1 MRRFIYQHHTILIDL
16 MSGLREFKMAEDHA
30 SPVNREPPDRVFL
43 GKGIDFPAYG
53 GNSIISNVLFVTGK
67 RGSGKSWSTAVM
79 MEEFNRLGLQFVC
92 FDALDAHGYL
102 PHNPKE
108 DEGLEGVSTLRPQPG
123 ETVNMKALVSTLRES
138 DESLIISL
146 AGLPLIK
153 QQEMIAEYCEA
164 LLEAQ
169 LGKGIMTIFEECQD
183 FIPQLGRPVSFDPIV
198 RLCKLGRALGYGVT
212 LISQRP
218 AGVNKE
224 ALSQSSIYIV
234 HNIINSR
241 DLKSLEEQLSF
252 GTDKKLVKK
261 MLDGIVKCNKGE
273 VIVFAPEF
281 FRDRGYVVV
290 GKIRGDRKTAHK
302 GHNVDV
308 QDARSGSDSTLTT
321 KPNVPTQ
328 DFGELRKL
336 DRPIPSPLP
345 TGTVSSVADLPDES
359 LSPPK
364 IEVVPEM
371 EWDKEAETDVEFTPE
386 IAEEVSAATVAMAVG
401 GIVIFSGLGF
411 VVARGLSQR

>member
-1 MRRFIYQHHTILIDL
+1 M
-16 MSGLREFKMAEDHA
+16 
-30 SPVNREPPDRVFL
+30 
-43 GKGIDFPAYG
+43 
-53 GNSIISNVLFVTGK
+53 
-67 RGSGKSWSTAVM
+67 
-79 MEEFNRLGLQFVC
+79 
-92 FDALDAHGYL
+92 
-102 PHNPKE
+102 
-108 DEGLEGVSTLRPQPG
+108 
-123 ETVNMKALVSTLRES
+123 
-138 DESLIISL
+138 
-146 AGLPLIK
+146 
-153 QQEMIAEYCEA
+153 
-164 LLEAQ
+164 
-169 LGKGIMTIFEECQD
+169 
-183 FIPQLGRPVSFDPIV
+183 
-198 RLCKLGRALGYGVT
+198 
-212 LISQRP
+212 
-218 AGVNKE
+218 
-224 ALSQSSIYIV
+224 
-234 HNIINSR
+234 
-241 DLKSLEEQLSF
+241 EEQLSF

-321 KPNVPTQ
+321 KPIVPTQ

>member
-1 MRRFIYQHHTILIDL
+1 
-16 MSGLREFKMAEDHA
+16 
-30 SPVNREPPDRVFL
+30 
-43 GKGIDFPAYG
+43 
-53 GNSIISNVLFVTGK
+53 
-67 RGSGKSWSTAVM
+67 
-79 MEEFNRLGLQFVC
+79 
-92 FDALDAHGYL
+92 
-102 PHNPKE
+102 
-108 DEGLEGVSTLRPQPG
+108 
-123 ETVNMKALVSTLRES
+123 
-138 DESLIISL
+138 
-146 AGLPLIK
+146 
-153 QQEMIAEYCEA
+153 MIADYCEA

-290 GKIRGDRKTAHK
+290 GKIRGDRKTEHK

-308 QDARSGSDSTLTT
+308 QDARSGSGTSTNVGR
-321 KPNVPTQ
+321 PNNPSTP

-336 DRPIPSPLP
+336 DRPIPSAFPSGSVSPL
-345 TGTVSSVADLPDES
+345 ADLQES
-359 LSPPK
+359 EPNSPPK

-371 EWDKEAETDVEFTPE
+371 EWDKEAESEIEFT
-386 IAEEVSAATVAMAVG
+386 AEPKEGTSAATVAMAVG
-401 GIVIFSGLGF
+401 GIVIVSGLGF

>member
-1 MRRFIYQHHTILIDL
+1 
-16 MSGLREFKMAEDHA
+16 MSGLREFKMAEDRVA
-30 SPVNREPPDRVFL
+30 PVNKEPSDRVFL
-43 GKGIDFPAYG
+43 GNGIDFPAYG
-53 GNSIISNVLFVTGK
+53 GNSVISNVLFVTGK

-108 DEGLEGVSTLRPQPG
+108 NEGLEGVSTLRPKPG

-146 AGLPLIK
+146 AGLPLVK

-252 GTDKKLVKK
+252 GTDKKLVKQ

-290 GKIRGDRKTAHK
+290 GKIRGDRKTEHK

-308 QDARSGSDSTLTT
+308 QDARTGSGTSTTIG
-321 KPNVPTQ
+321 KPVNPSTP

-336 DRPIPSPLP
+336 DRPIPPPFPTGSVSPL
-345 TGTVSSVADLPDES
+345 ADLPDKEEPTA
-359 LSPPK
+359 PPK

-371 EWDKEAETDVEFTPE
+371 EWDKEQENDIEFTPE
-386 IAEEVSAATVAMAVG
+386 ATQGASATTVAMAVG
-401 GIVIFSGLGF
+401 GLVVFSGLGF